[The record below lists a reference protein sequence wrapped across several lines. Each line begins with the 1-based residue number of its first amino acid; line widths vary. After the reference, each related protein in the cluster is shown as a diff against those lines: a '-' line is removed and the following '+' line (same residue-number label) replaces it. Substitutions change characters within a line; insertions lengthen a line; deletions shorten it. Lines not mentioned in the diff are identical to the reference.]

1 MEIATKYDK
10 IIFFEESVK
19 NGGVAQKFACQLY
32 DNGYKGE
39 FITKAIENEFIEH
52 ASVDIAMQRCG
63 LDKDSILELV
73 RKETNSSET

>member
-1 MEIATKYDK
+1 MQQ
-10 IIFFEESVK
+10 EE
-19 NGGVAQKFACQLY
+19 
-32 DNGYKGE
+32 NGYKGE

-73 RKETNSSET
+73 RKETNRSET